1 MEFHPVSP
9 AGAIPASCDA
19 GGALSGI
26 VAIRPGDLRFPGS
39 GMSALVAGPDAARP
53 VSGGEVLVFCHPVA
67 AAPAV
72 VRRGGAVQAA
82 GWLPGHVTLGA
93 LEAYLPAG
101 EIEELVEDFRLLGAA
116 AAAAVVGDGGAA
128 ADRGGADPGR

>member
-19 GGALSGI
+19 GGVLSGI

-72 VRRGGAVQAA
+72 VRRGGRCRRRA
-82 GWLPGHVTLGA
+82 GFPVT
-93 LEAYLPAG
+93 
-101 EIEELVEDFRLLGAA
+101 
-116 AAAAVVGDGGAA
+116 
-128 ADRGGADPGR
+128 